1 MVFIMQQRT
10 YYTLIAIVVLLL
22 GALAIDGSNTVSGF
36 PKFAP
41 ALKQGV
47 DLQGGLRVLYE
58 ATQKNPDQES
68 MKAAR
73 DVLDKRINGMGTTEP
88 VITLVGTNRI
98 SVELP
103 GVKDQDKAI
112 KLLGGT
118 GRLTINQTGNSTLPI
133 GSKIDTKLYPAV
145 FLGKDIKAGSGQF
158 GLDPQTN
165 QPVVTFTLNGSAVD
179 RFSKFTADNIGQHMA
194 ITMDNIIVTNPV
206 IQTAIPGGN
215 VQITGIQD
223 ISEAQNIAL
232 QLKYGALPIP
242 LTVKAIQQVSATLG
256 PANVLAS
263 IKAAL
268 IGLFIVMLFM
278 LFYYRLPGLLAD
290 MALILYAAV
299 SLAVFKLIGVTF
311 TLAGIAGFI
320 LSIGM
325 AVDANVLIFER
336 LKEEL
341 RYGKTLSAAIDA
353 GFARA
358 WTSIRDSN
366 ISTILTCAILFWFGQ
381 TFAASI
387 IVGFAT
393 TLAIG
398 VLVSMF
404 TAIFV
409 TRTFLRLLIGT
420 GAARRSDGT
429 FSHSWFGAGI

>member
-1 MVFIMQQRT
+1 MQQRT
-10 YYTLIAIVVLLL
+10 YYSLIAIVILLL
-22 GALAIDGSNTVSGF
+22 GALAIDASNTVSGF

-47 DLQGGLRVLYE
+47 DLQGGLRILFE

-103 GVKDQDKAI
+103 GVKERDQDLAI
-112 KLLGGT
+112 KRLGGT
-118 GRLTINQTGNSTLPI
+118 GQLTINQTGANGNLPI
-133 GSKIDTKLYPAV
+133 GSRIDTKLYPAV

-158 GLDPQTN
+158 GLDSQTN
-165 QPVVTFTLNGSAVD
+165 QPVVTFSLNGSAVD

-194 ITMDNIIVTNPV
+194 ISMDNIIVTNPV
-206 IQTAIPGGN
+206 IQTAIPGGD
-215 VQITGIQD
+215 VRITGIQD
-223 ISEAQNIAL
+223 IGEAQNIAL

-242 LTVKAIQQVSATLG
+242 LTIKAIQQVSATLG

-268 IGLFIVMLFM
+268 IGLFIVVLFM

-409 TRTFLRLLIGT
+409 TRTFLRLLIGSA
-420 GAARRSDGT
+420 AARRSDGT

>member
-22 GALAIDGSNTVSGF
+22 GALAIDASNTVSGF

-73 DVLDKRINGMGTTEP
+73 DVLDKRINGMGTNEP
-88 VITLVGTNRI
+88 VITQVGANRI

-118 GRLTINQTGNSTLPI
+118 GRLTINQTGNNTLPI

-179 RFSKFTADNIGQHMA
+179 RFGKFTADNIGQHMA
-194 ITMDNIIVTNPV
+194 ITMDNIVVTNPQ

-215 VQITGIQD
+215 VQ
-223 ISEAQNIAL
+223 
-232 QLKYGALPIP
+232 YGALPIP

>member
-22 GALAIDGSNTVSGF
+22 GALAIDASNTVSGF

-73 DVLDKRINGMGTTEP
+73 DVLDKRINGMGTNEP
-88 VITLVGTNRI
+88 VITQVGANRI

-118 GRLTINQTGNSTLPI
+118 GRLTINQTGNNTLPI

-179 RFSKFTADNIGQHMA
+179 RFGKFTADNIGQHMA
-194 ITMDNIIVTNPV
+194 ITMDNIVVTNPQ

-223 ISEAQNIAL
+223 IGEAQNIAL